1 VGEEL
6 FPSDSCIQLVRSVM
20 PPTLLE
26 ASSGLAPGRE
36 VLLKREDLGPNGA
49 FKWRGALCGCQ
60 GFVDEGWTGVAAAST
75 GNHGAGVAWAAA
87 RLKLDSHVVVPKG
100 ASPRKCALIES
111 LGAQLHR
118 HGRTIS
124 QSADHARA
132 LAEEL
137 GLAYFDDGA
146 VPAQL
151 GGTATIGT
159 ELLSAEADCVV
170 VPVGCGA
177 LIAGI
182 AAALDA
188 GGSETAVVGV
198 QSAGYGELTARF
210 HGLSWSPDDLGT
222 TFADGLAET
231 RIVEPAFSLVKAH
244 VDDVLTVEDSDLAEA
259 LRALAREAGIV
270 VEGAAAAPLAA
281 LQRFPERIP
290 GTRVILVISGRN
302 LDPGLFDSFGIEVST
317 SA

>member
-1 VGEEL
+1 LVETSFLGEKAE
-6 FPSDSCIQLVRSVM
+6 QLVRSVM
-20 PPTLLE
+20 PPTPLE
-26 ASSGLAPGRE
+26 AAPGLAPGRE
-36 VLLKREDLGPNGA
+36 ILLKREDLGPNGA

-60 GFVDEGWTGVAAAST
+60 GFVEEGWTGVAAAST
-75 GNHGAGVAWAAA
+75 GNHGAAVAWAAA
-87 RLKLDSHVVVPKG
+87 RLELEAQVVVPEG
-100 ASPRKCALIES
+100 ASARKCALIES
-111 LGAQLHR
+111 LGAELHR

-124 QSADHARA
+124 ESAAHARA

-159 ELLSAEADCVV
+159 ELLDARAHCVV

-188 GGSETAVVGV
+188 GGSDATVVGV

-210 HGLSWSPDDLGT
+210 HGLPWSPDDLGT

-259 LRALAREAGIV
+259 LRALAQEAGIV

-290 GTRVILVISGRN
+290 GTRVVLVISGHN
-302 LDPGLFDSFGIEVST
+302 LDPGLFETLRIEVRT
-317 SA
+317 